1 MKKIIASILLL
12 SPFALLA
19 QEASYTLKGNIGT
32 LSAPAKIYLSNLM
45 MGAKP
50 DSAIL
55 QNGQFEFK
63 GTISSPRQC
72 SLILNRTGSRERD
85 RKPEMLNMYLEPGII
100 NVTTPD
106 SLSNAKISGSKV
118 NNENE
123 KLKLALK
130 ATDNVRLA
138 LMAEYGAKSAEE
150 KKNEEGMTAFG
161 KRYSANEDA
170 QKQILTEFI
179 KANPASYI
187 SLVSLKKV
195 AGSVPDYGEVSP
207 MFNAL
212 SDEVKNTENGKAYA
226 TFLDKLKAT
235 TIGAIAPEFTQN
247 DPEGNPIKLSDL
259 KGKYVLI
266 DFWAS
271 WCGPCRKENPNV
283 VKAYTKYHDKGF
295 EILGV
300 SLDKSKEAWIKAIA
314 DDQLTWKHVSDLKY
328 WNNEVGALYAVRAVP
343 QNFLLDPTGK
353 IVAKNLRSEA
363 LEAKLAEIFK

>member
-1 MKKIIASILLL
+1 MIRFIAVIMLAA
-12 SPFALLA
+12 PIALMA
-19 QEASYTLKGNIGT
+19 QKGDYILKGKVGT
-32 LSAPAKIYLSNLM
+32 LNAPATIYLSEQTI
-45 MGAKP
+45 GSRP

-63 GTISSPRQC
+63 GTINSPRPFT
-72 SLILNRTGSRERD
+72 LFLNRTGGRELN
-85 RKPEMLNMYLEPGII
+85 RKPEMLNMYLESGTII
-100 NVTTPD
+100 VTTPD
-106 SLSNAKISGSKV
+106 SLSSAKILGSKV
-118 NNENE
+118 NDENE

-130 ATDNVRLA
+130 ATNNKRTA
-138 LMAEYGAKSAEE
+138 LQAEYLQKSAEE
-150 KKNEEGMTAFG
+150 KKNEEVMNAFS
-161 KRYSANEDA
+161 KRYSANEEA
-170 QKQILTEFI
+170 QKQILKDFI
-179 KANPASYI
+179 TANPASFI

-212 SDEVKNTENGKAYA
+212 SDEVRNTETGKAYA
-226 TFLDKLKAT
+226 TYLDKLKAT
-235 TIGAIAPEFTQN
+235 SMGAIAPDFTQN
-247 DPEGNPIKLSDL
+247 DPDGNPIKLSDL

-283 VKAYTKYHDKGF
+283 VKAYAKFRDKGF

-300 SLDKSKEAWIKAIA
+300 SLDKNKEAWIKAIA

-328 WNNEVGALYAVRAVP
+328 WNNEVGVLYAVRAVP
-343 QNFLLDPTGK
+343 QNFLIDPTGK

-363 LEAKLAEIFK
+363 LETKLSEIFK